1 MNLASKLKK
10 ARVNSGDTLA
20 GVAEKLSLNISTL
33 TRYENGSILPPLD
46 KLEALAKLYSV
57 PVTYFV
63 ADNDSSNSVQQWINA
78 LSKQELQELSDYI
91 SKLLKEQ

>member
-1 MNLASKLKK
+1 MNLAEKLKHTRK
-10 ARVNSGDTLA
+10 ERAMTIA
-20 GVAEKLSLNISTL
+20 FVAEKLSLNISTL

-63 ADNDSSNSVQQWINA
+63 ADNDSDNSVQQWINA

>member
-1 MNLASKLKK
+1 MNLAEKLKHTRK
-10 ARVNSGDTLA
+10 ESAMTLA
-20 GVAEKLSLNISTL
+20 FVAEKLGVNLRTI

-63 ADNDSSNSVQQWINA
+63 ADSDSSNSVLQWINA
-78 LSKQELQELSDYI
+78 LSKQELQELSAHI
-91 SKLLKEQ
+91 SKLLKEK